1 MPPRLRPPPP
11 DRLSEDPPPSPPS
24 KDVLPEKRPPP
35 PPPDPDPPRREV
47 LLERSRPPRRPP
59 PAPSPPP
66 PVSPARDLPPL
77 GEVTITFVRR
87 GTEGDEIGWDEVDVN
102 ERVGLEKDED
112 DDAKE
117 EGEEINLGFEGEE
130 EEEEEE
136 TGNEENVFVTTGA
149 DDDTMVGDRKDDD
162 DGGKD
167 DDCKNVVV
175 RVEGE
180 ENEVAGDRLAKILAP
195 QRGDTDS
202 PATAR
207 RVTK

>member
-1 MPPRLRPPPP
+1 M
-11 DRLSEDPPPSPPS
+11 
-24 KDVLPEKRPPP
+24 
-35 PPPDPDPPRREV
+35 
-47 LLERSRPPRRPP
+47 
-59 PAPSPPP
+59 
-66 PVSPARDLPPL
+66 
-77 GEVTITFVRR
+77 
-87 GTEGDEIGWDEVDVN
+87 N
-102 ERVGLEKDED
+102 ERVGLDIDEG

-117 EGEEINLGFEGEE
+117 EGEEMNLVLEE